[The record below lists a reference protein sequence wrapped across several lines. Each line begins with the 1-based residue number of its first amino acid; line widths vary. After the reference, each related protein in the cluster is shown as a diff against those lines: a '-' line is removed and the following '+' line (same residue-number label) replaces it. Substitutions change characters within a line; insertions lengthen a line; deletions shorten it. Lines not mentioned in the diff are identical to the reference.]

1 MNGTTSIIRL
11 KYDEENERNLID
23 TNIDLVADIEVRVV
37 TVLYNIM

>member
-1 MNGTTSIIRL
+1 MEPPQLQGLSTTMKMSV
-11 KYDEENERNLID
+11 ID

>member
-1 MNGTTSIIRL
+1 MEPPQLQGLSMTRKMSV
-11 KYDEENERNLID
+11 ID